1 MITMRLSEA
10 ADVLDATFH
19 GEDVLFKGCST
30 DSRDI
35 HKGEL
40 FIALHGEFYDGHDFV
55 EQVRSQGANAVLV
68 ERTLQLDL
76 PMIAVDNTRK
86 AMGKLAGHWRSN
98 FKIPLI
104 AITGSNGKT
113 TVKEMLT
120 AILSQHTQVHATRG
134 NLNNDIGVPLTL
146 FGLGKQHVYAIVE
159 MGANHPGEISWLSRM
174 SNPTVALITQCAPA
188 HLEGF
193 GNIDGVAR
201 AKAEV
206 FEGLSKDGIAVIN
219 ADDSY
224 ADFWYGK
231 VSEHG
236 RINFALDT
244 SADVTADNIQHD
256 SVTGS
261 ISFSLKT
268 PKGRIEIM
276 LSLPGKH
283 NVLNALAAAA
293 CAVALELPLADIKQ
307 GLESMSAINGRMQWK
322 RGVCQSCVID
332 DTYNANPQSLLA
344 ALDVLKYIPT
354 RKWLVLGDMGELGT
368 SAEQYHESA
377 GRYARDKGV
386 ERLFTIG
393 QLSRHAT
400 ETFGDGARHYDTIDQ
415 LSEVIR
421 KEVTGDLTI
430 LVKGSR
436 AMHLE
441 RVVNVLME
449 AD

>member
-1 MITMRLSEA
+1 MRLSEA
-10 ADVLDATFH
+10 ADVLDATCH

-55 EQVRSQGANAVLV
+55 EQARSQGANAVLV

-76 PMIAVDNTRK
+76 PMIVVDNTRK

-113 TVKEMLT
+113 TVKEMLM

-146 FGLGKQHVYAIVE
+146 FSLGKQHVYAIIE

-193 GNIDGVAR
+193 GNIDGVAK
-201 AKAEV
+201 AKAEI

-224 ADFWYGK
+224 ADFWCGK
-231 VSEHG
+231 VSEHD
-236 RINFALDT
+236 RINFALDAN
-244 SADVTADNIQHD
+244 ADVTADNIQHD
-256 SVTGS
+256 SATGS
-261 ISFSLKT
+261 TSFLLIT
-268 PKGRIEIM
+268 PNGRIEIM
-276 LSLPGKH
+276 LSLPGRH

-293 CAVALELPLADIKQ
+293 CAVVLELPLTDIKQ
-307 GLESMSAINGRMQWK
+307 GLERMSAINGRMQWK
-322 RGVCQSCVID
+322 KGICQSCVID
-332 DTYNANPQSLLA
+332 DTYNANPHSLLA
-344 ALDVLKYIPT
+344 ALDVLKNIPT
-354 RKWLVLGDMGELGT
+354 KRWLVLGDMGELGT
-368 SAEQYHESA
+368 GAEQHHESA

-400 ETFGDGARHYDTIDQ
+400 ETFGDGACHYDTIDQ

-421 KEVTGDLTI
+421 KEVTGNLTI

-441 RVVNVLME
+441 RVVNVLVE

>member
-1 MITMRLSEA
+1 MRLSEA
-10 ADVLDATFH
+10 ADVLDATYQ

-40 FIALHGEFYDGHDFV
+40 FIALHGDFYDGHDFV
-55 EQVRSQGANAVLV
+55 EQVRSKGANAVLV
-68 ERTLQLDL
+68 ERMLQVDL
-76 PMIAVDNTRK
+76 PMIVVGNTRK
-86 AMGKLAGHWRSN
+86 AMGKLAGRWRSN

-113 TVKEMLT
+113 TVKEMLM
-120 AILSQHTQVHATRG
+120 AILSQHTQVHATHG

-174 SNPTVALITQCAPA
+174 SKPTVALITQCAPA

-193 GNIDGVAR
+193 GNIEGVAK
-201 AKAEV
+201 AKSEI

-219 ADDSY
+219 ADDFY
-224 ADFWYGK
+224 ADFWSGK
-231 VSEHG
+231 VSEHDQ
-236 RINFALDT
+236 INFALDT
-244 SADVTADNIQHD
+244 DADITADNIQLD
-256 SVTGS
+256 SATGS
-261 ISFSLKT
+261 ISFSLVT

-276 LSLPGKH
+276 LSLPGRH

-293 CAVALELPLADIKQ
+293 CAFALDLPLMDIKQ

-322 RGVCQSCVID
+322 KGIYQSCVID

-344 ALDVLKYIPT
+344 ALDVLKHIPT
-354 RKWLVLGDMGELGT
+354 KRWLVLGDMGELGT
-368 SAEQYHESA
+368 NAGHFHESA

-400 ETFGDGARHYDTIDQ
+400 ESFGDGACHYDSIDK
-415 LSEVIR
+415 LSDVIR
-421 KEVTGDLTI
+421 KEVTDDLTI
-430 LVKGSR
+430 LIKGSR

-441 RVVNVLME
+441 RVVNVLVE
-449 AD
+449 ED